1 MTPPRASEPR
11 PPASGLRRWLAGRTL
26 RFRLITGLVA
36 LLAVACAVVG
46 IVTYL
51 ALRQTLVSQIDAQ
64 LTAAGGRYASCMEA
78 NDAIEQAR
86 EAQQD
91 GESGGGGPVPGQ
103 ATPGPAP
110 REQDCSA
117 IPGLAAGTFGARV
130 KSGVVTAQ
138 GVVGG
143 KSHPTAADKAALA
156 RLTPAHHFYTME
168 LPWLGAD
175 FRLIVVPGH
184 DGDVL
189 ITGLPLTDMQSTLRK
204 VELASIA
211 VSAAVLLLTGII
223 GTAFVGLSL
232 RPLRRVAA
240 TATRVTQLPLASG
253 EVRLPE
259 RVPDADPRT
268 EVGQVGAAFN
278 RMLGH
283 VESALTRRAASEA
296 RLRRFA
302 ADASHELRTPL
313 AAIRGYAELARRHP
327 GPVPADI
334 AHALGRVESESARM
348 SVLVDELLLLAQL
361 DAGRPLASEPVD
373 LTRLAIDAASDARAA
388 TPDHRWQLELPDEP
402 VLVRGDEYRLRQVL
416 ANLLG
421 NAGRHTPAGTTVTVA
436 LAEPD
441 PAAGTVV
448 LSVTDNGP
456 GIPADLQPGLFER
469 FVRGDASRSH
479 ATGGTG
485 LGLAIVDAVT
495 AAHGGNVGVTS
506 RPGQT
511 RFVLTLPS
519 PADPASAPAPTPP
532 PGSPDARPLRS
543 GAGGSGH
550 GADLYLGLLGMST
563 PAAGEPTGDMIEDY
577 LDRLLVSLTGSP
589 RQIRHTLAEVEA
601 HLRDA
606 VAEGIAAGLPEQT
619 AQAQA
624 LERIGPVPPAGGP
637 PVIVVR
643 PSAALARRLVLTCAL
658 IGSVGLI
665 AIGAASLAGRLLL
678 AARGDL
684 FMTAPWPPGSYTQAD
699 CARWLAGDPGTRS
712 CVAAMLA
719 DHAGDFLLQ
728 ARPG

>member
-1 MTPPRASEPR
+1 MTPPAASSPR
-11 PPASGLRRWLAGRTL
+11 PQASGLRRWLAGRTL
-26 RFRLITGLVA
+26 RGRLITGLVA
-36 LLAVACAVVG
+36 LLAVACAVAG

-51 ALRQTLVSQIDAQ
+51 TLQQTLINQIDAQ

-78 NDAIEQAR
+78 NDAIEKAR
-86 EAQQD
+86 ETGQS
-91 GESGGGGPVPGQ
+91 EETGGGTQVPGQ
-103 ATPGPAP
+103 PPA
-110 REQDCSA
+110 EQDCSR

-130 KSGVVTAQ
+130 KNGAVTAQ

-175 FRLIVVPGH
+175 YRLTAVPGH

-189 ITGLPLTDMQSTLRK
+189 ITGVPLTDMESTLRK
-204 VELASIA
+204 VEYALIA
-211 VSAAVLLLTGII
+211 VFGAVLLFTGVI
-223 GTAFVGLSL
+223 GTAFVRLSL

-253 EVRLPE
+253 EVKLAE

-402 VLVRGDEYRLRQVL
+402 VLVRGDEHRLRQVL

-421 NAGRHTPAGTTVTVA
+421 NAGSHTPAGTTVTVA
-436 LAEPD
+436 LAEPH
-441 PAAGTVV
+441 PAAGQVV
-448 LSVTDNGP
+448 LSVTDDGP
-456 GIPADLQPGLFER
+456 GIPPGLQPGLFER

-479 ATGGTG
+479 ATGSTG

-495 AAHGGNVGVTS
+495 GAHGGSVGVTS
-506 RPGQT
+506 HPGQT
-511 RFVLTLPS
+511 RFVITLPGLAG
-519 PADPASAPAPTPP
+519 PPASTPP
-532 PGSPDARPLRS
+532 PGSGPDARPLRS
-543 GAGGSGH
+543 GAAGSGQS
-550 GADLYLGLLGMST
+550 ADLYLG
-563 PAAGEPTGDMIEDY
+563 
-577 LDRLLVSLTGSP
+577 
-589 RQIRHTLAEVEA
+589 
-601 HLRDA
+601 
-606 VAEGIAAGLPEQT
+606 
-619 AQAQA
+619 
-624 LERIGPVPPAGGP
+624 
-637 PVIVVR
+637 
-643 PSAALARRLVLTCAL
+643 
-658 IGSVGLI
+658 
-665 AIGAASLAGRLLL
+665 
-678 AARGDL
+678 
-684 FMTAPWPPGSYTQAD
+684 
-699 CARWLAGDPGTRS
+699 
-712 CVAAMLA
+712 
-719 DHAGDFLLQ
+719 
-728 ARPG
+728 

>member
-1 MTPPRASEPR
+1 MTTPGASSPR

-26 RFRLITGLVA
+26 RSRLITGLVA

-51 ALRQTLVSQIDAQ
+51 TLKQTLLNQIDAQ

-91 GESGGGGPVPGQ
+91 GESGGSGPVPGQ
-103 ATPGPAP
+103 TTPGVPP
-110 REQDCSA
+110 GEQDCSA

-130 KSGVVTAQ
+130 KDGAVTAQ
-138 GVVGG
+138 GVVSG

-156 RLTPAHHFYTME
+156 RLTPAHRFSTME

-175 FRLIVVPGH
+175 YRLIAVPGH

-189 ITGLPLTDMQSTLRK
+189 ITGVPLAGMEATLRK
-204 VELASIA
+204 VALALIA
-211 VSAAVLLLTGII
+211 VFAAVLLFTGII
-223 GTAFVGLSL
+223 GTAFVRLSL

-240 TATRVTQLPLASG
+240 TATRVAELPLASG
-253 EVRLPE
+253 EVKLPE

-283 VESALTRRAASEA
+283 VEAALRRRAASEA

-327 GPVPADI
+327 GPVPADL

-361 DAGRPLASEPVD
+361 DAGRPLASDPVD

-402 VLVRGDEYRLRQVL
+402 VLVRGDEHRLRQVL
-416 ANLLG
+416 ANVLG
-421 NAGRHTPAGTTVTVA
+421 NAGRHTPAGTTVTVS
-436 LAEPD
+436 LAAPD
-441 PAAGTVV
+441 PSAAKVV
-448 LSVTDNGP
+448 LSVTDDGP
-456 GIPADLQPGLFER
+456 GIPAELQPGLFER

-495 AAHGGNVGVTS
+495 AAHGGSVGVTS

-511 RFVLTLPS
+511 RFVITLPS
-519 PADPASAPAPTPP
+519 LAGQAASTAPADDAP
-532 PGSPDARPLRS
+532 ARPLPS
-543 GAGGSGH
+543 GVPGSGQ
-550 GADLYLGLLGMST
+550 GTDLYLG
-563 PAAGEPTGDMIEDY
+563 
-577 LDRLLVSLTGSP
+577 
-589 RQIRHTLAEVEA
+589 
-601 HLRDA
+601 
-606 VAEGIAAGLPEQT
+606 
-619 AQAQA
+619 
-624 LERIGPVPPAGGP
+624 
-637 PVIVVR
+637 
-643 PSAALARRLVLTCAL
+643 
-658 IGSVGLI
+658 
-665 AIGAASLAGRLLL
+665 
-678 AARGDL
+678 
-684 FMTAPWPPGSYTQAD
+684 
-699 CARWLAGDPGTRS
+699 
-712 CVAAMLA
+712 
-719 DHAGDFLLQ
+719 
-728 ARPG
+728 